1 MKSNWGCKKKAKCFL
16 WWKLFEG
23 NNHTIKNLNI
33 IQNNP
38 NDDNYYY
45 GLFAWNSGT
54 IQNLNIINANIDCDR
69 VSYIGGI
76 ACVNEGNINHVR
88 LMALLV

>member
-1 MKSNWGCKKKAKCFL
+1 M
-16 WWKLFEG
+16 
-23 NNHTIKNLNI
+23 
-33 IQNNP
+33 
-38 NDDNYYY
+38 
-45 GLFAWNSGT
+45 WNSGT

-76 ACVNEGNINHVR
+76 ASVNEGNINHVR

>member
-16 WWKLFEG
+16 W
-23 NNHTIKNLNI
+23 
-33 IQNNP
+33 
-38 NDDNYYY
+38 
-45 GLFAWNSGT
+45 LFAWNSGT